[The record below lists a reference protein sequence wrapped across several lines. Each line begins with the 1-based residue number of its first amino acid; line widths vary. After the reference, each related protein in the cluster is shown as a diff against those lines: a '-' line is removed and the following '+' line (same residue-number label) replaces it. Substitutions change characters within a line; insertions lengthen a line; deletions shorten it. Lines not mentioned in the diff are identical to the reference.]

1 MGFWHF
7 GMVQSFSLDGEIYFT
22 SWCKIF
28 APITKQNRHILS
40 AEIKKTVGHGQKGDM
55 NMSQKIEH
63 GFAVNTETGE
73 VSDIYIQKDVS
84 SQNFWKI
91 WLSDILTVLGIISN
105 SKQLD
110 VVLYV
115 MGHIKQSDNTFVGS
129 YDKIAKEIGVS
140 KRTVITTMKKLLE
153 VDFIRR
159 VQNGYYQV
167 NPKYILKG
175 NENKR
180 RMVIDY
186 YNTLDSYPK
195 NDGKTESNEN

>member
-1 MGFWHF
+1 
-7 GMVQSFSLDGEIYFT
+7 
-22 SWCKIF
+22 
-28 APITKQNRHILS
+28 
-40 AEIKKTVGHGQKGDM
+40 
-55 NMSQKIEH
+55 MSQKIEH

-115 MGHIKQSDNTFVGS
+115 MAHIKQSDNTFVGS
-129 YDKIAKEIGVS
+129 YDKIARECGVS

-159 VQNGYYQV
+159 VQNGYY
-167 NPKYILKG
+167 
-175 NENKR
+175 
-180 RMVIDY
+180 
-186 YNTLDSYPK
+186 
-195 NDGKTESNEN
+195 

>member
-1 MGFWHF
+1 
-7 GMVQSFSLDGEIYFT
+7 
-22 SWCKIF
+22 
-28 APITKQNRHILS
+28 
-40 AEIKKTVGHGQKGDM
+40 
-55 NMSQKIEH
+55 MSQKIEH

-105 SKQLD
+105 SRQLD

-115 MGHIKQSDNTFVGS
+115 MGHIKQSDNTFVGT
-129 YDKIAKEIGVS
+129 YDKIVEGCGVS
-140 KRTVITTMKKLLE
+140 RRTVVTTMKKLLE
-153 VDFIRR
+153 VDFLRR
-159 VQNGYYQV
+159 VQNGMYQV
-167 NPKYILKG
+167 NPKYMLKG

-180 RMVIDY
+180 RMIIDY

-195 NDGKTESNEN
+195 NDGTSDPNEN

>member
-1 MGFWHF
+1 MSRKY
-7 GMVQSFSLDGEIYFT
+7 QDAYAI
-22 SWCKIF
+22 
-28 APITKQNRHILS
+28 NR
-40 AEIKKTVGHGQKGDM
+40 
-55 NMSQKIEH
+55 
-63 GFAVNTETGE
+63 ETGE
-73 VSDIYIQKDVS
+73 VMDLVIDKEVS

-91 WLSDILTVLGIISN
+91 WLSDILTIMGIISN

-115 MGHIKQSDNTFVGS
+115 MAHIKQSDNTFVGT
-129 YDKIAKEIGVS
+129 YDKIVEGCGVS
-140 KRTVITTMKKLLE
+140 RRTVVTTMKKLLE
-153 VDFIRR
+153 VDFLRR
-159 VQNGYYQV
+159 VQNGMYQV

-195 NDGKTESNEN
+195 NDGRNESNENE

>member
-1 MGFWHF
+1 
-7 GMVQSFSLDGEIYFT
+7 
-22 SWCKIF
+22 
-28 APITKQNRHILS
+28 
-40 AEIKKTVGHGQKGDM
+40 
-55 NMSQKIEH
+55 MSQKIEH

-105 SKQLD
+105 SRQLD

-115 MGHIKQSDNTFVGS
+115 MGHIKQSDNTFVGT
-129 YDKIAKEIGVS
+129 YDKIVEGCGVS
-140 KRTVITTMKKLLE
+140 RRTVVTTMKKLLE
-153 VDFIRR
+153 VDFLRR
-159 VQNGYYQV
+159 VQNGMYQV
-167 NPKYILKG
+167 NPKYMLKG

-180 RMVIDY
+180 RMIIDY

-195 NDGKTESNEN
+195 NDGKSDPNEK

>member
-1 MGFWHF
+1 
-7 GMVQSFSLDGEIYFT
+7 
-22 SWCKIF
+22 
-28 APITKQNRHILS
+28 
-40 AEIKKTVGHGQKGDM
+40 
-55 NMSQKIEH
+55 MSQKIEH

-105 SKQLD
+105 SRQLD

-115 MGHIKQSDNTFVGS
+115 MGHIKQSDNTFVGT
-129 YDKIAKEIGVS
+129 YDKIVEGCGVS
-140 KRTVITTMKKLLE
+140 RRTVVTTMKKLLE
-153 VDFIRR
+153 VDFLRR
-159 VQNGYYQV
+159 VQNGMYQV
-167 NPKYILKG
+167 NPKYMLKG

-180 RMVIDY
+180 RMIIDY

-195 NDGKTESNEN
+195 NDGKTVQNEN

>member
-1 MGFWHF
+1 
-7 GMVQSFSLDGEIYFT
+7 
-22 SWCKIF
+22 
-28 APITKQNRHILS
+28 
-40 AEIKKTVGHGQKGDM
+40 
-55 NMSQKIEH
+55 MSQKIEH

-105 SKQLD
+105 SRQLD

-115 MGHIKQSDNTFVGS
+115 MGHIKQSDNTFVGT
-129 YDKIAKEIGVS
+129 YDKIVEGCGVS
-140 KRTVITTMKKLLE
+140 RRTVVTTMKKLLE
-153 VDFIRR
+153 VDFLRR
-159 VQNGYYQV
+159 VQNGMYQV
-167 NPKYILKG
+167 NPKYMLKG

-180 RMVIDY
+180 RMIIDY

-195 NDGKTESNEN
+195 NEGKTVQNEK

>member
-1 MGFWHF
+1 
-7 GMVQSFSLDGEIYFT
+7 
-22 SWCKIF
+22 
-28 APITKQNRHILS
+28 
-40 AEIKKTVGHGQKGDM
+40 
-55 NMSQKIEH
+55 MSQKIEH

-105 SKQLD
+105 SRQLD

-115 MGHIKQSDNTFVGS
+115 MGHIKQSDNTFVGT
-129 YDKIAKEIGVS
+129 YDKIVEGCGVS
-140 KRTVITTMKKLLE
+140 RRTVVTTMKKLLE
-153 VDFIRR
+153 VDFLRR
-159 VQNGYYQV
+159 VQNGMYQV
-167 NPKYILKG
+167 NPKYMLKG

-180 RMVIDY
+180 RMIIDY

-195 NDGKTESNEN
+195 NDGKSDLNEN

>member
-1 MGFWHF
+1 
-7 GMVQSFSLDGEIYFT
+7 
-22 SWCKIF
+22 
-28 APITKQNRHILS
+28 
-40 AEIKKTVGHGQKGDM
+40 
-55 NMSQKIEH
+55 MSQQIEH

-105 SKQLD
+105 SRQLD

-115 MGHIKQSDNTFVGS
+115 MGHIKQSDNTFVGT
-129 YDKIAKEIGVS
+129 YDKIVEGCGVS
-140 KRTVITTMKKLLE
+140 RRTVVTTMKKLLE
-153 VDFIRR
+153 VDFLRR
-159 VQNGYYQV
+159 VQNGMYQV
-167 NPKYILKG
+167 NPKYMLKG

-180 RMVIDY
+180 RMIIDY

-195 NDGKTESNEN
+195 NDGKSDPNEK